1 MSLELR
7 NKEIDKYLGFLFRL
21 NNNSKKRLIV
31 KLTESI
37 EVKRKKDYDLK
48 SLYGA
53 WEDSRTSEEII
64 LDIRDSRVEKSNSK
78 ND

>member
-1 MSLELR
+1 MSLELK

-31 KLTESI
+31 KLTKSI
-37 EVKRKKDYDLK
+37 EVKQKKDYDFK

-53 WEDSRTSEEII
+53 WEDSRTSDEII